1 MASVREV
8 YNALK
13 DIANKDERGFVT
25 PTEFNSFAP
34 IAQANIFNE
43 LFRQLSGGENLRRRG
58 IDPGRD
64 KSLIKQ
70 VKEDLSV
77 FSKSETLT
85 RDNTTRDFAK
95 PDDFA
100 KLIQL
105 STYGDILMDVT
116 TSSVIPLE
124 FDEEKFRY
132 IIGSTLSKPTD
143 EYPVAFMDD
152 RIYVE
157 PKSVRKIQIRYYK
170 QPEGL
175 NPTNGSRTASMPKFG
190 FTTSNNKEVYQA
202 STSVDFELPEHYV
215 PQLVEEMAR
224 LIGVNLRDANVYGY
238 GTNQAQQQ

>member
-34 IAQANIFNE
+34 IAQTNIFND
-43 LFRQLSGGENLRRRG
+43 LFRQLSSAEALRRRG

-64 KSLIKQ
+64 KSLLKQ
-70 VKEDLSV
+70 IKEDLSV
-77 FSKSETLT
+77 FSKSTTLT

-100 KLIQL
+100 KLIQI
-105 STYGDILMDVT
+105 STYGDVMLDVV
-116 TSSVIPLE
+116 TSAVIPVE
-124 FDEEKFRY
+124 YDEEKYRY
-132 IIGSTLSKPTD
+132 ILASPLSKPTY
-143 EYPVAFMDD
+143 ENPVAFMDD

-157 PKSVRKIQIRYYK
+157 PKNVRRINVRYYK

-175 NPTNGSRTASMPKFG
+175 SPTDGSRTVSTPRFG
-190 FTTSNNKEVYQA
+190 FTVTNNKEEYLA
-202 STSVDFELPEHYV
+202 STSVDFELPDHYV

-224 LIGVNLRDANVYGY
+224 LIGINLRDANVYSY
-238 GTNQAQQQ
+238 GVTQTQQQ

>member
-25 PTEFNSFAP
+25 PAEFNSFAP

-43 LFRQLSGGENLRRRG
+43 LFRQLSGAENLRRRG

-70 VKEDLSV
+70 IKEDLST
-77 FSKSETLT
+77 FSKTATLT
-85 RDNTTRDFAK
+85 RDNSTRDFGK

-116 TSSVIPLE
+116 TSAVIPLE

-132 IIGSTLSKPTD
+132 IIASTLSKPTD
-143 EYPVAFMDD
+143 ANPVAFMDD

-175 NPTNGSRTASMPKFG
+175 DPTDGTRSASMPKFG

-224 LIGVNLRDANVYGY
+224 LIGVNLRDGNIYSY
-238 GTNQAQQQ
+238 GTNQAQAQ